1 MSEKKDLS
9 ERNERRKE
17 SRPARLKKRK
27 KMEEKVGMGKKGQSC
42 PVALVLF
49 PNERLKLLLGSNC
62 ADRNEVH
69 LASAELA

>member
-1 MSEKKDLS
+1 LSEIKDDS

-27 KMEEKVGMGKKGQSC
+27 KMEEKVGMGKKGKSC

-49 PNERLKLLLGSNC
+49 PNERLRVMLGPKFP
-62 ADRNEVH
+62 DRNEVH